1 MKTQAYIVI
10 QDDQGGEVRLPL
22 NASLQVAP
30 QAGAHTLAAAALAA
44 EAVAVARTPTQKPAP
59 APKRVY
65 KEWSPEIRNLA
76 LRLIERGETISS
88 VAAML
93 GASYNTVWQ
102 WTYATSRTKR
112 EVAIRSKSV
121 TVTVS

>member
-1 MKTQAYIVI
+1 MKTQAYILI
-10 QDDQGGEVRLPL
+10 QDDQGGEVRIPI
-22 NASLQVAP
+22 NASLKVAHQVET
-30 QAGAHTLAAAALAA
+30 QDLASAARAA
-44 EAVAVARTPTQKPAP
+44 EAVTVARTPAP
-59 APKRVY
+59 APKRVC

-102 WTYATSRTKR
+102 WTYATSRVSRVKPQ
-112 EVAIRSKSV
+112 VSVRSEST
-121 TVTVS
+121 TVTMG